1 MGGDYQFLVKNKNGE
16 AIADCLVM
24 LKFQH
29 KYYHTKRE
37 IQLRTDK
44 DGMINLGP
52 LKNISYVRYLISPIS
67 Q

>member
-16 AIADCLVM
+16 PISDCLVM

-29 KYYHTKRE
+29 KYYHIQRE

-52 LKNISYVRYLISPIS
+52 LKNISYVGYFLSPLS
-67 Q
+67 E